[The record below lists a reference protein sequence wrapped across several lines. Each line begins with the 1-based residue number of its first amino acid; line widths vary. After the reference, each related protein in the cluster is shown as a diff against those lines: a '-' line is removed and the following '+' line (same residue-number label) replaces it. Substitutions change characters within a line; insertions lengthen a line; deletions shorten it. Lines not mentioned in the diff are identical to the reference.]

1 MKKITIIEEGNQKR
15 NIKPNP
21 PKVKKASP
29 PPAMITGKK
38 AER

>member
-1 MKKITIIEEGNQKR
+1 MKKITIQEGDQKR